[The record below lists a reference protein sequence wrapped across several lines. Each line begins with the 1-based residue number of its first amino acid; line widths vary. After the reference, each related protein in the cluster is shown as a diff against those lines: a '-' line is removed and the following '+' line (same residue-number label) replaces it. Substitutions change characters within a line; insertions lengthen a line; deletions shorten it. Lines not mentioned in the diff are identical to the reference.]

1 MNKTL
6 LTLVTLAGAIS
17 ASATESCLTKTGDGL
32 TDATVWTIQDD
43 FPSPDIDYVNKG
55 SYTLQTSG
63 SSDTTFLGHS
73 LTIGDV
79 ATRTRSTLGMRSG
92 SGNRRLEF
100 PGEGGLILSAANLDC
115 WHTYCNTIVGNVT
128 VTSTEEWPVYLFAAN
143 QRDAKASASIIF
155 DAGTFSGAETACC
168 HSYIK
173 QQPKSNGYSTE
184 MRLQLLSDTSAY
196 YGRFKVS
203 AFREEQEPVT
213 NKYSVL
219 QLGRYPFGGTVDLRR
234 KSALEAVYAD
244 SVVEIAH
251 LAATNKSVLTFL
263 WDGANNTGATYRV
276 TGSLSVNAPIEVR
289 PSKRNNYV
297 ANAGFR
303 LALLKA
309 PAGTTLNP
317 DDWTWV
323 NAPLLQE
330 PTVEKDLP
338 NVELLVADDVDGL
351 STLWVQAR
359 PVITM
364 TASDS
369 GSGTKS
375 GSFVYDSA
383 APTNNW
389 SNGAYPTDDFDYL
402 SVGYAIRP
410 PSGSTVERTFAGHSL
425 TLRNCT
431 LALRCKRVTVADLRA
446 DLNLS
451 TGNVSFDNYGGGTQD
466 YPFASGGT
474 MYVAGNLYVSKSS
487 KSYVLNLVLQRG
499 RQIAIESDVSGDGDI
514 AARLANSEQPL
525 EGYAMFS
532 GDNTGWS
539 GRLTLNAIDAVL
551 KDPTY
556 AAKVE
561 VRFAEGC
568 NLGGPMKEF
577 TFNATDITR
586 VGRLVPTG
594 AQTTLDEPTRGI
606 LARHGAQFVVSND
619 VCFTVKERITYSGTL
634 SKTGTGRLRLGG
646 GRPLFTE
653 KALETPLAGTNVLA
667 VCEGSLTPASSEAFK
682 GVAVSFA
689 SGTSIVLDHPDD
701 AEESAARYGM
711 DLTDD
716 LSSLSIADATLPVS
730 FAATESTKCGFAAIC
745 TVKSADAAAL
755 RGKFVFANAYPYGD
769 NRCAQLVEIANGDGT
784 VTFGAK
790 LNRGLMLLVR

>member
-6 LTLVTLAGAIS
+6 LTFVTLVGAIS
-17 ASATESCLTKTGDGL
+17 ASATESCLTKTGEGL
-32 TDATVWTIQDD
+32 TDATVWTIQDG
-43 FPSPDIDYVNKG
+43 FPSSDIDYVNKG
-55 SYTLQTSG
+55 SYTLKTSG
-63 SSDTTFLGHS
+63 SSDTTFLGRS

-79 ATRTRSTLGMRSG
+79 ATRTRSTLGLLSG

-143 QRDAKASASIIF
+143 SRDAKASASIIF
-155 DAGTFSGAETACC
+155 DGGTFSGAETACC

-317 DDWTWV
+317 EDWTWV

-402 SVGYAIRP
+402 DAGKTLRP

-425 TLRNCT
+425 TFRGGT
-431 LALRCKRVTVADLRA
+431 FALRCKRVTVPDLRVDA
-446 DLNLS
+446 S
-451 TGNVSFDNYGGGTQD
+451 SSYVSFDNYGGGAKD
-466 YPFASGGT
+466 YPFASGGS
-474 MYVAGNLYVSKSS
+474 MYVAGKLFVSPSHKS
-487 KSYVLNLVLQRG
+487 NWLVL
-499 RQIAIESDVSGDGDI
+499 
-514 AARLANSEQPL
+514 
-525 EGYAMFS
+525 
-532 GDNTGWS
+532 
-539 GRLTLNAIDAVL
+539 TL
-551 KDPTY
+551 
-556 AAKVE
+556 
-561 VRFAEGC
+561 
-568 NLGGPMKEF
+568 
-577 TFNATDITR
+577 
-586 VGRLVPTG
+586 
-594 AQTTLDEPTRGI
+594 
-606 LARHGAQFVVSND
+606 
-619 VCFTVKERITYSGTL
+619 
-634 SKTGTGRLRLGG
+634 
-646 GRPLFTE
+646 
-653 KALETPLAGTNVLA
+653 
-667 VCEGSLTPASSEAFK
+667 
-682 GVAVSFA
+682 
-689 SGTSIVLDHPDD
+689 
-701 AEESAARYGM
+701 
-711 DLTDD
+711 
-716 LSSLSIADATLPVS
+716 
-730 FAATESTKCGFAAIC
+730 
-745 TVKSADAAAL
+745 
-755 RGKFVFANAYPYGD
+755 
-769 NRCAQLVEIANGDGT
+769 
-784 VTFGAK
+784 
-790 LNRGLMLLVR
+790 